1 MALSIKGSFVA
12 DFLLQML
19 DKSSA
24 NGQEFINEVATIG
37 KIHHVNAM
45 KPIDRPPMNKVV
57 EMLEEEIE
65 SLELPPKPVLFPE
78 EKPVQ

>member
-1 MALSIKGSFVA
+1 MIIVALWCI
-12 DFLLQML
+12 Q
-19 DKSSA
+19 
-24 NGQEFINEVATIG
+24 
-37 KIHHVNAM
+37 M